1 MEAWLTTT
9 LDKFEQY
16 IHQAFSAYT
25 EKEQIR
31 MLKNEIKILKEENS
45 KLKYDMSEKK
55 ILLKSLTE
63 ILNEERV
70 KQMWQTE
77 TQQTWKHQRRQNVPL
92 EMRNWFVPLQNTQDE
107 VLDKEV
113 KN

>member
-55 ILLKSLTE
+55 SNRNIKWRKGETNVANGNPANVKTSTTTKCTTR
-63 ILNEERV
+63 NE
-70 KQMWQTE
+70 KLICSTS
-77 TQQTWKHQRRQNVPL
+77 KHSRWSAR
-92 EMRNWFVPLQNTQDE
+92 
-107 VLDKEV
+107 
-113 KN
+113 